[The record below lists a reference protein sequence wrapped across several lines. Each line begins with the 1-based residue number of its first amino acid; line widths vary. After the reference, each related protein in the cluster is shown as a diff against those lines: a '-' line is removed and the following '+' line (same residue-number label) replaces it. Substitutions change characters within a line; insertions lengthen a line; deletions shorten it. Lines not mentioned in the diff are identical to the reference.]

1 MKYRGNLKE
10 KGGDGDMIGGGEV
23 KVRDDN
29 FRAPQLEKKASG
41 AAGKG
46 KGKSLAGKFAGKAF
60 TGRGGG
66 GKGKRGWKAKDAA
79 AILGKRC

>member
-10 KGGDGDMIGGGEV
+10 KGGEGDMIGGGEV

-29 FRAPQLEKKASG
+29 FRAPQLEKKAG
-41 AAGKG
+41 KAAGK
-46 KGKSLAGKFAGKAF
+46 KGKSLASGFAGKTF
-60 TGRGGG
+60 TGRGRG